1 MREIPDWIDGFV
13 EYTSESE
20 PPESFRRWVAISC
33 VAAALQRKCC
43 IRWGSLTFYPNMYI
57 VLVAPSGK
65 ARKGTAMSPGLEMLE
80 DLNIHLAAESI
91 TREALIRELRTATT
105 TVTGTDGTIE
115 FHSSLTIYS
124 PELVVFLG
132 HNNPQLLSDLTDW
145 YDCRR
150 KWTYRTKT
158 QGTDEIHGVWVNL
171 IGATT
176 PELLQSALPLDA
188 IGGGLT
194 SRMIFVYEENKGKIV
209 PAPFMTEVQL
219 AMRDKLLRDLD
230 RISLIQGEFF
240 VSEDFV
246 EMWTDWYLRQE
257 ANPPFRDNRLSG
269 YIERRPN
276 HLMKLAM
283 IMRASRGSGERQLLL
298 ERRDLDK
305 ALCVLTATE
314 MKMPQVFAGIGKSS
328 NADTLTKIMM
338 FVAEK
343 KSCSVNE
350 LQAAF
355 YRDADAR
362 MLSLMIETLAQMK
375 FLKVEVKTGGDRLLH
390 HIPKGV

>member
-1 MREIPDWIDGFV
+1 
-13 EYTSESE
+13 
-20 PPESFRRWVAISC
+20 
-33 VAAALQRKCC
+33 
-43 IRWGSLTFYPNMYI
+43 MYI

-65 ARKGTAMSPGLEMLE
+65 ARKGTAMSPGLEILE

-105 TVTGTDGTIE
+105 TVTNDDGTIE

-194 SRMIFVYEENKGKIV
+194 SRMVFVFEETKGKIV
-209 PAPFMTEVQL
+209 PAPL
-219 AMRDKLLRDLD
+219 
-230 RISLIQGEFF
+230 
-240 VSEDFV
+240 
-246 EMWTDWYLRQE
+246 
-257 ANPPFRDNRLSG
+257 
-269 YIERRPN
+269 
-276 HLMKLAM
+276 
-283 IMRASRGSGERQLLL
+283 
-298 ERRDLDK
+298 
-305 ALCVLTATE
+305 
-314 MKMPQVFAGIGKSS
+314 
-328 NADTLTKIMM
+328 
-338 FVAEK
+338 
-343 KSCSVNE
+343 
-350 LQAAF
+350 
-355 YRDADAR
+355 
-362 MLSLMIETLAQMK
+362 
-375 FLKVEVKTGGDRLLH
+375 
-390 HIPKGV
+390 

>member
-33 VAAALQRKCC
+33 VAAALQRKCS

-65 ARKGTAMSPGLEMLE
+65 ARKGTAMSPGLELLE

-91 TREALIRELRTATT
+91 TREALIRELKTATT
-105 TVTGTDGTIE
+105 TVTSDDGTIE

-194 SRMIFVYEENKGKIV
+194 SRMVFVFEENKGKIV
-209 PAPFMTEVQL
+209 PAPFMTEKQL
-219 AMRDKLLRDLD
+219 AMREQLVRDLD
-230 RISLIQGEFF
+230 RISMMRGEFC
-240 VSEDFV
+240 VSESFV
-246 EMWTDWYLRQE
+246 EMWTEWYLAQE
-257 ANPPFRDNRLSG
+257 HNPPFRDSRLSG
-269 YIERRPN
+269 YIERRPT

-283 IMRASRGSGERQLLL
+283 IMRAARAGGKAELLIER
-298 ERRDLDK
+298 EDLQK
-305 ALCVLTATE
+305 ALGVLTQVE
-314 MKMPQVFAGIGKSS
+314 RKMPQVFAGIGKSAT
-328 NADTLTKIMM
+328 ADTLTKVMA
-338 FVAEK
+338 FVAERR
-343 KSCSVNE
+343 SVSMTE

-355 YRDADAR
+355 YRDADAW
-362 MLSLMIETLAQMK
+362 LLGKIVDTLMQMK
-375 FLKVEVKTGGDRLLH
+375 FLRMEISGSERVYH
-390 HIPKGV
+390 HVPKGA